1 MLSNIKLPIVSVF
14 KRSRPFQIRLL
25 LFSRSGIWLIR
36 KLFLFLYVL
45 HVLQCFEGGCS
56 YKKTNTSF
64 FVIIFTEFAFVLE
77 CIVTNFVP
85 KINAWCS
92 FYSGTAWRRGNT
104 LGQILQCVLKILTML
119 YSFNA
124 NKWQILLHRSH

>member
-14 KRSRPFQIRLL
+14 KRSRPFRIRLL

-45 HVLQCFEGGCS
+45 HVLQCYAMLNTS
-56 YKKTNTSF
+56 NTSF

-124 NKWQILLHRSH
+124 NKWQILLHRAH